1 MLELISLVDAAA
13 LLQPFIG
20 DINALNLLSDWRR
33 NRPRYRKRL
42 INPPPPSVKHDGV
55 VKYPP
60 SEIERGI
67 RDLITFRLFTSFSR
81 SPIHPPRA
89 HDVP

>member
-33 NRPRYRKRL
+33 NRHWYRKRL
-42 INPPPPSVKHDGV
+42 INPPPPALSMM
-55 VKYPP
+55 
-60 SEIERGI
+60 
-67 RDLITFRLFTSFSR
+67 
-81 SPIHPPRA
+81 A
-89 HDVP
+89 